1 MQSGISVIVEVI
13 FRVMIDL
20 RTILSLMRTMEI
32 LVTIIV
38 AVVAV
43 AVVR

>member
-13 FRVMIDL
+13 FQVMIDL
-20 RTILSLMRTMEI
+20 RIILSLMRTMEI
-32 LVTIIV
+32 LVTFIV

-43 AVVR
+43 AVVP

>member
-13 FRVMIDL
+13 FQVMIDL
-20 RTILSLMRTMEI
+20 RIILSLMRTMEI
-32 LVTIIV
+32 PVTIIV
-38 AVVAV
+38 AGVAV

>member
-13 FRVMIDL
+13 FQVMIDL
-20 RTILSLMRTMEI
+20 RIILSLMRTMEI
-32 LVTIIV
+32 LVTFIV

-43 AVVR
+43 AAVR

>member
-13 FRVMIDL
+13 FQAMIDL
-20 RTILSLMRTMEI
+20 RIILSLMRTMEI
-32 LVTIIV
+32 LVTFIV

>member
-20 RTILSLMRTMEI
+20 KITLSLMRTMEI
-32 LVTIIV
+32 LVTFIV

>member
-1 MQSGISVIVEVI
+1 MQSGISVIVEMI

-20 RTILSLMRTMEI
+20 RIILSLMRTMEI

-38 AVVAV
+38 AGVAV